1 MKKFYFLLITVF
13 FLNVLNA
20 QIITIPDTN
29 FKDKLLASAAYLD
42 TAKDLSGNKIKIDS
56 NGNGEIEISEAEKV
70 SELYLNENVVP
81 KRIASLTGI
90 LYFKNLKKITLEFG
104 NLSTLDLAGL
114 DNLETLSIRGNQ
126 QLKSINLNGLSNL
139 KILDL
144 YSCKL
149 TTLDLSTLSNLENLD
164 CTGCR
169 LTNIDVSDSFN
180 LKTLNCSYN
189 LFTSLS
195 IVGLSKLNNLVCS
208 NNPITDLNLQGLD
221 NLQFLECDYTNMT
234 TLKLNNFPK
243 LENVLSR
250 WGTLKSIK
258 ISGLPN
264 LKKLEC
270 FYNNITDFDVTNTS
284 KLEWLSC
291 GNNNI
296 SNLEIS
302 AFKELK
308 FLNCDTN
315 KMTSLQT
322 GNLSK
327 LETLY
332 CGMNQFTS
340 LDVQSS
346 PNLQVLSCYNN
357 QIKTLNLENLSNLLE
372 VNCSNN
378 QIEALDFNAAKK
390 ISQIVCYNN
399 NLVYLFV
406 KNGKQEG
413 LGIYDR
419 FSYYNNPN
427 LKYICADDTD
437 IEQIEYYLG
446 DNNMPKVNFNTYCS
460 FTPGGDFYTIEASN
474 KFDQD
479 NNGCDLNDVVIYD
492 IKYNVS
498 GNLKTGVLV
507 SNNSKNPSIQ
517 LQDGNYKITPVLEYP
532 EYFDISPKEAIV
544 SFPNDT
550 SPRLENFCIS
560 AVGSRN
566 DLEIVLVPV
575 ISAEPGFESIYKIVY
590 KNNGNTTQSGVI
602 TIKYDNTVLHYVS
615 SDKNLTSKSGN
626 ELKWDFNNLK
636 PFESGSI
643 SLTLYLN
650 RPTEKPAVNIGDIL
664 KFSTNISSQNL
675 DETPLNNIF
684 ELKQIVVG
692 SYDPNDKTCL
702 EGSVITP
709 SLIGEYVHYL
719 IRFENTGTSPA
730 RNIVVTDRID
740 LTKFDISTLIP
751 ASSSHP
757 FVTKISEGNKVEFI
771 FEKIN
776 LPFDD
781 ASNDGYVTFKIKT
794 KPTLKVGDSFTN
806 EANIYFDYN
815 FPILTNTAT
824 SKFEETLGIT
834 DFEFSGYFTLYPNPA
849 SDILSFNAKQDITI
863 QSVAI
868 YNILGQLVI
877 AVPNAKSTS
886 SIDVSKLRTG
896 NYIIKVKSDKG
907 SSSMKFIKK

>member
-1 MKKFYFLLITVF
+1 MKKLYFLFITVF

-20 QIITIPDTN
+20 QIISIPDTN

-42 TAKDLSGNKIKIDS
+42 TAKDLNGNKIKIDS
-56 NGNGEIEISEAEKV
+56 NGNGEIEISEAEKI
-70 SELYLNENVVP
+70 SELYLNENVVI

-90 LYFKNLKKITLEFG
+90 LYFKNLKKITLEYG
-104 NLSTLDLAGL
+104 NLSTLDLEGL
-114 DNLETLSIRGNQ
+114 DNLETLSIKVNQ
-126 QLKSINLNGLSNL
+126 QLKSINLSGLNNL

-149 TTLDLSTLSNLENLD
+149 MTLDLSTLSNLESLD

-221 NLQFLECDYTNMT
+221 NLQFLECDYTNIT
-234 TLKLNNFPK
+234 TLSLNNFPK

-250 WGTLKSIK
+250 WGTMKSIK
-258 ISGLPN
+258 ISSLPN
-264 LKKLEC
+264 LKRLEC
-270 FYNNITDFDVTNTS
+270 FYNSITDFDVTNTS

-296 SNLEIS
+296 SNLDVS

-315 KMTSLQT
+315 KITSLQT
-322 GNLSK
+322 SNLSK

-332 CGMNQFTS
+332 CGINQFTS

-346 PNLQVLSCYNN
+346 PNLQILSCYNN
-357 QIKTLNLENLSNLLE
+357 QIKILNLENLSNLLE

-378 QIEALDFNAAKK
+378 QIEALDFNDAKK

-399 NLVYLFV
+399 NLVHLFV

-413 LGIYDR
+413 LGLHDSFR
-419 FSYYNNPN
+419 YYNNPN

-437 IEQIEYYLG
+437 IEQIEYYLAN
-446 DNNMPKVNFNTYCS
+446 NNMSKVNLNTYCS
-460 FTPGGDFYTIEASN
+460 FTPGGDFYTIEALN
-474 KFDQD
+474 KFDQN
-479 NNGCDLNDVVIYD
+479 NNGCDLNDAVIYD
-492 IKYNVS
+492 IKYNVTS
-498 GNLKTGVLV
+498 NLKTGVLV
-507 SNNSKNPSIQ
+507 SNNSKIPSIE
-517 LQDGNYKITPVLEYP
+517 LQEGNYKIIPALEYP
-532 EYFDISPKEAIV
+532 EYFNISPKEVTV

-550 SPRLENFCIS
+550 SPRLENFCIT

-566 DLEIVLVPV
+566 DLEIILVPM
-575 ISAEPGFESIYKIVY
+575 IAAEPGFESAYKIVY
-590 KNNGNTTQSGVI
+590 KNNGNTTQSGII
-602 TIKYDNTVLHYVS
+602 TIIYDNTVLHYVS
-615 SDKNLTSKSGN
+615 SDKNLISKFGN

-643 SLTLYLN
+643 SFTLYLN
-650 RPTEKPAVNIGDIL
+650 RPTDKPAANIGDIL
-664 KFSTNISSQNL
+664 EFSGNISSQNL
-675 DETPLNNIF
+675 DETPLNNAF
-684 ELKQIVVG
+684 RLKQTVVG

-702 EGSVITP
+702 EGSTITP
-709 SLIGEYVHYL
+709 NLIGEYVHYL

-730 RNIVVTDRID
+730 RNIVVTDIID

-751 ASSSHP
+751 NSSSHS

-771 FEKIN
+771 FEGIN

-781 ASNDGYVTFKIKT
+781 ANNDGYIAFKIKT
-794 KPTLKVGDSFTN
+794 KPTLVVGDSFTN

-815 FPILTNTAT
+815 FPILTNKAT
-824 SKFEETLGIT
+824 SKFQTTLGT
-834 DFEFSGYFTLYPNPA
+834 QDFEFSNYFTLYPNPVK
-849 SDILSFNAKQDITI
+849 DVLNITATQSVEI
-863 QSVAI
+863 QSLAI
-868 YNILGQLVI
+868 YDILGQLVI
-877 AVPNAKSTS
+877 AVPNAKSVST
-886 SIDVSKLRTG
+886 IDVSKLRTG
-896 NYIIKVKSDKG
+896 NYFVKVKSDKG
-907 SSSMKFIKK
+907 SSNMKFIKQ